1 MGELRMLVIVT
12 GKFIL
17 WQLEKF
23 KKI

>member
-17 WQLEKF
+17 VQLENI